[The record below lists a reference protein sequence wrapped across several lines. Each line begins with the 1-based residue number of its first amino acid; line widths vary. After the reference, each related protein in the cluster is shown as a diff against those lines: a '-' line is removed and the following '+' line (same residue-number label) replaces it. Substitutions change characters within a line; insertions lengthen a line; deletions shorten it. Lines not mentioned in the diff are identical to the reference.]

1 MAFIILMRTFILS
14 SASAICAEL
23 AARCKAIRLQRN
35 LTQQQLA
42 QMVQVSLS
50 SMRRFEAHGQGSLE
64 MFVKIT
70 QALQVVAQLEP
81 LLQTQDTSISELEKQ
96 HLLPQRK
103 RARA

>member
-1 MAFIILMRTFILS
+1 MRTFIILS
-14 SASAICAEL
+14 APAICNEL
-23 AARCKAIRLQRN
+23 AARCKASRLQRN

-42 QMVQVSLS
+42 AMVQVSLS
-50 SMRRFEAHGQGSLE
+50 SMRRFEAQGQGSLE

-81 LLQTQDTSISELEKQ
+81 LLLAPDVSIADLEKQ
-96 HLLPQRK
+96 ALPMRK

>member
-1 MAFIILMRTFILS
+1 MRAFVLLS
-14 SASAICAEL
+14 ANAICIEL
-23 AARCKAIRLQRN
+23 ATRSKAVRLQRN

-42 QMVQVSLS
+42 SMVQVSLS
-50 SMRRFEAHGQGSLE
+50 SMRRFEAQGQGSLE

-81 LLQTQDTSISELEKQ
+81 LLLAQDVSIADLEKQ
-96 HLLPQRK
+96 VKPLRK